1 MSAATFISMAGGI
14 AAAGYGASKFLMGW
28 TGGFVLLTTLMVPYL
43 RKFGKATVLDFIG
56 DRFYSNGARLV
67 AVICAIFICMT
78 YIMGQMRC
86 GNRFFSPFDI
96 EIWMGVLIGGGIVFF
111 YAGLGGM
118 KGITYTQV
126 AQYCVMVFSYTIP
139 VIFISIIITG
149 NVIPQVGLIGNYI
162 KDGAENSVPLI
173 EKINQI
179 STDLG
184 FQEYTASTS
193 NILDMFCITAALMI
207 GTAGLPHVIV
217 RFFTVKNVKAV
228 RKSAYWTLGFI
239 AIIYLTAPA
248 LGMFARTNFVEEINQ
263 KKYADA
269 PEWFKTGKTRE

>member
-1 MSAATFISMAGGI
+1 
-14 AAAGYGASKFLMGW
+14 
-28 TGGFVLLTTLMVPYL
+28 
-43 RKFGKATVLDFIG
+43 
-56 DRFYSNGARLV
+56 
-67 AVICAIFICMT
+67 
-78 YIMGQMRC
+78 
-86 GNRFFSPFDI
+86 
-96 EIWMGVLIGGGIVFF
+96 MGVLIGGGIVFF

-149 NVIPQVGLIGNYI
+149 NVIPQLGLIGNYI
-162 KDGAENSVPLI
+162 KDGAEKSVPLI

-193 NILDMFCITAALMI
+193 NTLDMFCITAALMI

-228 RKSAYWTLGFI
+228 SNSAYWTLGFI

-248 LGMFARTNFVEEINQ
+248 LGIVRTNFR
-263 KKYADA
+263 KK
-269 PEWFKTGKTRE
+269 